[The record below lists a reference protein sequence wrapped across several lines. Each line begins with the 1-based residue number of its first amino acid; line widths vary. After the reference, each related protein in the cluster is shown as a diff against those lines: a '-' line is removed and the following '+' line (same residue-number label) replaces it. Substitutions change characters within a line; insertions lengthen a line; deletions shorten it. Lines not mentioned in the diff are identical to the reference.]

1 LLVVKSPAIQKNKSA
16 IELGNPK
23 MYVIRHGQTVWNR
36 ARIIQGQ
43 QQSVLTR
50 DGIAQADAM
59 GRTLATHLDQRGL
72 SAGDMQ
78 MISSPLA
85 RSYQTASVIAEN
97 IGYDPVAIHRD
108 DRLKEIGF
116 GQWET
121 RAWAEIEKTE
131 APEVEKW
138 LAERFSYRP
147 PGGENY
153 PDVMARLQYWLNSL
167 QAREN
172 LIVVAHG
179 VVNQILRGMHAA
191 LPGEEIPGLDFPQD
205 AFYRLTDEGIERIE
219 TDFG

>member
-1 LLVVKSPAIQKNKSA
+1 
-16 IELGNPK
+16 

-36 ARIIQGQ
+36 ARFIQGQ

-50 DGIAQADAM
+50 DGIAQAEAM
-59 GRTLATHLDQRGL
+59 GRTLNTHLQQRGL
-72 SAGDMQ
+72 SADDMQ
-78 MISSPLA
+78 MIASPLA

-121 RAWAEIEKTE
+121 RAWAEIEQSEEPAVTE
-131 APEVEKW
+131 W
-138 LAERFSYRP
+138 QAERFRTRP

-153 PDVMARLQYWLNSL
+153 PDVMARLNYWLDSL
-167 QAREN
+167 QSREN

-179 VVNQILRGMHAA
+179 VVNQILRGMHAG

-205 AFYRLTDEGIERIE
+205 AFYRLTGEGIERIE